1 MNNKTT
7 KIYSLGRNIFNRR
20 KELKYSQNVF
30 AEKINISREHL
41 AKIETAKRTVSLDL
55 LIEIADKLNVK
66 VKDLID
72 F

>member
-7 KIYSLGRNIFNRR
+7 KIYNLGRNIFTRR
-20 KELKYSQNVF
+20 KKLGMSQNSL
-30 AEKINISREHL
+30 AEKLDISREHL
-41 AKIETAKRTVSLDL
+41 AKIETAKRPVSLDL
-55 LIEIADKLNVK
+55 LIEIADALNTK

>member
-7 KIYSLGRNIFNRR
+7 KIYNLGRNIFTRR
-20 KELKYSQNVF
+20 KELGMSQNSL
-30 AEKINISREHL
+30 AEKLDISREHL

-55 LIEIADKLNVK
+55 LIEIADDLNTK
-66 VKDLID
+66 DKDLID

>member
-1 MNNKTT
+1 MNKQIT
-7 KIYSLGRNIFNRR
+7 KIYSLGRRIFKIRR
-20 KELKYSQNVF
+20 EIGYSQNRL
-30 AEKINISREHL
+30 AEILDISREHL

-55 LIEIADKLNVK
+55 LINIADALNVK

>member
-7 KIYSLGRNIFNRR
+7 KIYNLGRNIFTRR
-20 KELKYSQNVF
+20 KELGMSQNSL
-30 AEKINISREHL
+30 AEKLDISREHL

-55 LIEIADKLNVK
+55 LIEIADALNTK
-66 VKDLID
+66 VRDLID

>member
-7 KIYSLGRNIFNRR
+7 KIYNLGRNIFTRR
-20 KELKYSQNVF
+20 KELGMSQNSL
-30 AEKINISREHL
+30 AEKLDISREHL

-55 LIEIADKLNVK
+55 LIEIADALNTK
-66 VKDLID
+66 VKDLIA

>member
-7 KIYSLGRNIFNRR
+7 KIYNLGRKIFARR
-20 KELKYSQNVF
+20 KELGMSQNTL
-30 AEKINISREHL
+30 AEKLDISREHL

-55 LIEIADKLNVK
+55 LIEIANALNTK